1 MKVTESSYQFSSV
14 TQSCPTLCDA
24 MSCSIPVFP
33 AHHQLPELAKL
44 MSIGSVM
51 PSNHLVLCHPLLLL
65 PPIFPRVF
73 SNESVLCIRWPK
85 YWSFS
90 FSINPSNV
98 YSGFISFR
106 IDWFDLLVVKGT
118 LKSPIQYHR
127 SKASIL
133 QHSAFFMVQLSQSS
147 YSARKCFLLSK
158 PCVRLACCALERG
171 GYDKG
176 EI

>member
-1 MKVTESSYQFSSV
+1 
-14 TQSCPTLCDA
+14 
-24 MSCSIPVFP
+24 
-33 AHHQLPELAKL
+33 
-44 MSIGSVM
+44 MSIRSVM

-127 SKASIL
+127 SKSSIL

-147 YSARKCFLLSK
+147 YSARKCFLLLK

-176 EI
+176 EIKKTHCFWPGGS